1 KNRERATRNNTK
13 HHYLLRSLLVCG
25 ECGKRMIG
33 WWTKNGE
40 RYVCAD
46 RYPRHEPW
54 ACDGRSVMARDVEGP
69 VWEYVKGLLSD
80 PELLKRRYEEG
91 RGDPAVDGEEER
103 EKERIGR
110 KLKALEREV
119 GRLIDAYQAEA
130 IDLAELKERRER
142 IEEHGRMLK
151 RRLSEIRE
159 KRAEREQEVRL
170 LRGLEQFS
178 ESVADALEDP
188 SFETRQQVLRLV
200 VDRIVVEDDKVVVHH
215 VVPTSPVRLQT
226 ERLGVTSRK
235 VARPELPRGRFSD
248 SPRSAFPCRPR
259 ATRGCARC
267 ERVPCSW
274 HTLHGSEEQR
284 AR

>member
-1 KNRERATRNNTK
+1 
-13 HHYLLRSLLVCG
+13 
-25 ECGKRMIG
+25 
-33 WWTKNGE
+33 
-40 RYVCAD
+40 
-46 RYPRHEPW
+46 
-54 ACDGRSVMARDVEGP
+54 
-69 VWEYVKGLLSD
+69 
-80 PELLKRRYEEG
+80 
-91 RGDPAVDGEEER
+91 
-103 EKERIGR
+103 
-110 KLKALEREV
+110 
-119 GRLIDAYQAEA
+119 
-130 IDLAELKERRER
+130 
-142 IEEHGRMLK
+142 MLK